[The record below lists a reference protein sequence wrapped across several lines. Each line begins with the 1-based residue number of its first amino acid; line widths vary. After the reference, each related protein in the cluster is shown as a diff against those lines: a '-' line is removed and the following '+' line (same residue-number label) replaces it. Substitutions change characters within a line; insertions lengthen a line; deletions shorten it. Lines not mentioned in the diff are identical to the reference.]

1 MLYTNVLLDSK
12 TNVISIKTFN
22 ASSSPLK
29 SLFLNLRPSTTY
41 EVSVEAVVILN
52 EVDKTTNETK
62 EIVHKSLPT
71 TLTSHTSP
79 KPPHS
84 LRLVKVGYSNV
95 SLAWSAP
102 NTGIGE
108 TIVEYLVKYNTM
120 DTNGSRSVQG
130 TEKIQSALTK
140 TYFEITGL
148 AMGFLYGVSVK
159 VSYYRISN
167 MSIILHDRKTVVLI
181 FLNFVF
187 EIKILYKFF
196 YFFVIYLKGVQTI
209 LVSDLP
215 LMGVAEECWKFSLFG
230 Y

>member
-22 ASSSPLK
+22 ASSSLLK

-41 EVSVEAVVILN
+41 EVNVEAVVILD

-79 KPPHS
+79 KPPYS

-95 SLAWSAP
+95 SFTWSAP
-102 NTGIGE
+102 NIGNGE
-108 TIVEYLVKYNTM
+108 GIVEYLVKYNTM

-130 TEKIQSALTK
+130 TEKIESALTK

-148 AMGFLYGVSVK
+148 AMGFLYGFSVK
-159 VSYYRISN
+159 VCCI
-167 MSIILHDRKTVVLI
+167 
-181 FLNFVF
+181 
-187 EIKILYKFF
+187 E
-196 YFFVIYLKGVQTI
+196 
-209 LVSDLP
+209 
-215 LMGVAEECWKFSLFG
+215 
-230 Y
+230 

>member
-1 MLYTNVLLDSK
+1 MVIFTSFLLFILYKIFLDSK
-12 TNVISIKTFN
+12 NNAISIKTFN
-22 ASSSPLK
+22 ASSSLLE

-71 TLTSHTSP
+71 TLTSNTSP

-95 SLAWSAP
+95 SFTWSAP
-102 NTGIGE
+102 NTGNGE
-108 TIVEYLVKYNTM
+108 RILEYLVKYNTM
-120 DTNGSRSVQG
+120 DTNGSKSVQG

-148 AMGFLYGVSVK
+148 TMGVVYGFSVK
-159 VSYYRISN
+159 VCFNYPY
-167 MSIILHDRKTVVLI
+167 
-181 FLNFVF
+181 LNFMIF
-187 EIKILYKFF
+187 KMI
-196 YFFVIYLKGVQTI
+196 
-209 LVSDLP
+209 
-215 LMGVAEECWKFSLFG
+215 
-230 Y
+230 

>member
-22 ASSSPLK
+22 ASSSPLNI
-29 SLFLNLRPSTTY
+29 LFLNLRPSTTY
-41 EVSVEAVVILN
+41 EVSVKAVVIIN

-71 TLTSHTSP
+71 TLTCHTSP

-95 SLAWSAP
+95 SFTWSAP
-102 NTGIGE
+102 NTGNGE
-108 TIVEYLVKYNTM
+108 NIVEYLVRYNLM
-120 DTNGSRSVQG
+120 DTNGRRSVQG

-148 AMGFLYGVSVK
+148 TMGFLYGFSVK
-159 VSYYRISN
+159 V
-167 MSIILHDRKTVVLI
+167 
-181 FLNFVF
+181 
-187 EIKILYKFF
+187 
-196 YFFVIYLKGVQTI
+196 
-209 LVSDLP
+209 
-215 LMGVAEECWKFSLFG
+215 
-230 Y
+230 

>member
-1 MLYTNVLLDSK
+1 MLHTNVLLDSK

-29 SLFLNLRPSTTY
+29 SLFLNLRPSTIY
-41 EVSVEAVVILN
+41 EVSVEAVVILD

-62 EIVHKSLPT
+62 EIVHKSLPS
-71 TLTSHTSP
+71 TLISNTSP

-95 SLAWSAP
+95 SFIWSAP
-102 NTGIGE
+102 NIGNGE
-108 TIVEYLVKYNTM
+108 GIVEYLVKYNTM

-148 AMGFLYGVSVK
+148 TMGVVYGFSVK
-159 VSYYRISN
+159 VCFHYA
-167 MSIILHDRKTVVLI
+167 D
-181 FLNFVF
+181 LNFMIF
-187 EIKILYKFF
+187 KMI
-196 YFFVIYLKGVQTI
+196 
-209 LVSDLP
+209 
-215 LMGVAEECWKFSLFG
+215 
-230 Y
+230 